1 VFFGVRELEFV
12 VDKVMVVFAFGE
24 RVEQKKVSCRTSELI
39 KVIWRGG
46 GARIL
51 INRTKI

>member
-1 VFFGVRELEFV
+1 MQELEFV
-12 VDKVMVVFAFGE
+12 VDKVMVVFAFGG
-24 RVEQKKVSCRTSELI
+24 RVEQKKVTCRTSELI

-51 INRTKI
+51 IKRTEI